1 MTLEVATVH
10 PHMRGE
16 YFCDLLHGSSI
27 HGSPPHAWGI
37 PEPGYIVSEDTRFTP
52 TCVGNTR
59 GAVIIRFHHPVHPH
73 MRGEYRLNGLAL
85 EDSLGSPPHAWGILY
100 FQQYYRVQQRFTPTC
115 VGNTSHP
122 CFILSITSVHPHM
135 RGEYYPLFYGVYQS
149 GGSPPHAWG
158 IRGLVYRA
166 AHDQRFTPT
175 CVGNTVDAVLYPSAR
190 AVHPHMRGEYR
201 VAYQHRPAT
210 DGSPPHAWGIRWT
223 SSSAW
228 CWLSSIR
235 PVHPH
240 MRGEY
245 NASSA

>member
-1 MTLEVATVH
+1 MV
-10 PHMRGE
+10 M
-16 YFCDLLHGSSI
+16 
-27 HGSPPHAWGI
+27 
-37 PEPGYIVSEDTRFTP
+37 TRFTP

-115 VGNTSHP
+115 VGNT
-122 CFILSITSVHPHM
+122 
-135 RGEYYPLFYGVYQS
+135 
-149 GGSPPHAWG
+149 
-158 IRGLVYRA
+158 
-166 AHDQRFTPT
+166 
-175 CVGNTVDAVLYPSAR
+175 VDAVLYPSAR

-228 CWLSSIR
+228 CWLSSIS

-245 NASSA
+245 GTGSIVATSANGSPPHAWGILPRALE